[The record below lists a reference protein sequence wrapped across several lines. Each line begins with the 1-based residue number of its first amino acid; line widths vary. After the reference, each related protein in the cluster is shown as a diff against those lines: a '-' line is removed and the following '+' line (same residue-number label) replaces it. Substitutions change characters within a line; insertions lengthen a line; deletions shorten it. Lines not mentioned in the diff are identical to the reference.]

1 MVVKNRVAFVS
12 IFTVIVAVIMI
23 GFFLFNWQIE
33 DGSTEGSA
41 EETTAAVNLG
51 ISYLLITPQLS
62 DYYDLGVNSGVLVT
76 EVIPYSLADQ
86 AGVKV
91 GDIILS
97 FNGARLERGAP
108 LYGMMMS
115 CTLGNSLVLEICRG
129 KGTSII
135 EFVYIER

>member
-1 MVVKNRVAFVS
+1 MVVRNRVAFVA
-12 IFTVIVAVIMI
+12 ILTVIVAVIMI
-23 GFFLFNWQIE
+23 GFFLFSWQIE
-33 DGSTEGSA
+33 EGSPEGSA
-41 EETTAAVNLG
+41 EETTTAVNLG
-51 ISYLLITPQLS
+51 ISFLLITPQLS
-62 DYYDLGVNSGVLVT
+62 AYYDLGVDEGVLVT
-76 EVIPYSLADQ
+76 EVIPNSLADQ

-129 KGTSII
+129 KCTSII